1 MSEAIESRELA
12 NDLREQANATR
23 EQLNQARER
32 DNQLRELSLTM
43 AAYDMRLPISAI
55 GRAIARTAEGAALDS
70 DGIAT
75 LARSSQRLEHMIAQL
90 LDFAGLRAGN
100 AMFFGRVEA
109 DLAQLCTDVM
119 GDVTLSHPRCKVSF
133 EVRGNTRGRWHP
145 YLIGRVVSNLLD
157 NAVRHGSD
165 ANADLVLSDA
175 GSAVILEVSSAGPVP
190 ERVLPHLFEPFRRGP
205 GADAVER
212 GGLGL
217 GLYIS
222 KQIVLAHGGSIRV
235 ETDQPTK
242 TTFVVELPRVSNS
255 DLTAAGGAGATR
267 MGTQ

>member
-1 MSEAIESRELA
+1 MQSRELA

-32 DNQLRELSLTM
+32 DNHLRELSLTM

-55 GRAIARTAEGAALDS
+55 GRAISRASEDAALDA
-70 DGIAT
+70 DGLAT

-100 AMFFGRVEA
+100 AAYFGRVDA
-109 DLAQLCTDVM
+109 DLAQICTDVL

-133 EVRGNTRGRWHP
+133 DVRGNTRGRWHP

-165 ANADLVLSDA
+165 ANADLVLLDA
-175 GSAVILEVSSAGPVP
+175 GASVALEVTSAGKVP
-190 ERVLPHLFEPFRRGP
+190 AEVLPVLFEPFRRSP
-205 GADAVER
+205 AADAAER

-222 KQIVLAHGGSIRV
+222 KDIVLAHGGTIRV
-235 ETDQPTK
+235 RTDDPTR
-242 TTFVVELPRVSNS
+242 TTFVVELPRSP
-255 DLTAAGGAGATR
+255 
-267 MGTQ
+267 